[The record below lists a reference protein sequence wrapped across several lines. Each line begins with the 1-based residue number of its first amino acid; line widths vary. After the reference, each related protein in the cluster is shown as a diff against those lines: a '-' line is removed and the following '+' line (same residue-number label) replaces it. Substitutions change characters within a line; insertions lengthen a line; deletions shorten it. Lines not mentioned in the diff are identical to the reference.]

1 MEKKVTK
8 KFYLLSLLNLV
19 TVAILGQGNLG
30 DTGVLA
36 LVLLG
41 LTLNHTF
48 LVRMISVLATS
59 MNSENNAK
67 GNGLPK
73 VLGLLFVKMLIL
85 VAILVLVY
93 FYKAGLVLK
102 VIILMIFQL
111 IIQVV
116 SIKNN
121 Y

>member
-8 KFYLLSLLNLV
+8 KFYLISFLNLI
-19 TVAILGQGNLG
+19 TVAILGQGDPSN
-30 DTGVLA
+30 TGVLA
-36 LVLLG
+36 VVLLG
-41 LTLNHTF
+41 LVLNHTF
-48 LVRMISVLATS
+48 LVRMIAALATTMS
-59 MNSENNAK
+59 SESNAM
-67 GNGLPK
+67 GSGLFK
-73 VLGLLFVKMLIL
+73 VLGPLFVKMMIL
-85 VAILVLVY
+85 VSILVLVY
-93 FYKAGLVLK
+93 FYKSDLVLK